1 MRGGEGRG
9 KSERFDTEETEE
21 KRRTQR
27 KMTARDYRREAES
40 AERGNGRVKV
50 KVKDKVNVKD
60 KVKVNVRDRVK
71 IKDARLQRKSRRP
84 LQIQRR
90 NQRPMGLEKELC
102 GH

>member
-1 MRGGEGRG
+1 MRGGKGRG
-9 KSERFDTEETEE
+9 ERFDTEETEE

-40 AERGNGRVKV
+40 AERGNGRVKVKV